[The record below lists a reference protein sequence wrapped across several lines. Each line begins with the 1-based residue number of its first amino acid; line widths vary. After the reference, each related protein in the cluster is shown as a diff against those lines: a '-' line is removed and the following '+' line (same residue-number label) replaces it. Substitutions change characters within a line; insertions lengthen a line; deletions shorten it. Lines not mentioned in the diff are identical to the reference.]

1 MTVYYLPSCKYKELH
16 ALSSQK
22 IRTYLRAK
30 PDHVIADCCKKS
42 QSLFHDGDTVLT
54 NCSSCAIITDEA
66 SPQANEMSI
75 YEYLLG
81 DEAFPWPDYHGE
93 AITVQDCYRA
103 AHKPAVQK
111 AVREC
116 LNRMNMRPVELEE
129 NHARTR
135 FDGIYKYRRI
145 SDANL
150 ALAPKQ
156 YGRIQKEFI
165 DVQPEDVQK
174 AQMSEWVKQYRTDR
188 VAVYCNS
195 CLKGVQL
202 GGADGVHLLD
212 LITADLP

>member
-1 MTVYYLPSCKYKELH
+1 MTVYYLPGCKYKELH

-75 YEYLLG
+75 YEYLLA
-81 DEAFPWPDYHGE
+81 DEAFLWPDYRGE
-93 AITVQDCYRA
+93 EITVQDCYRA

-111 AVREC
+111 A
-116 LNRMNMRPVELEE
+116 
-129 NHARTR
+129 
-135 FDGIYKYRRI
+135 
-145 SDANL
+145 
-150 ALAPKQ
+150 
-156 YGRIQKEFI
+156 
-165 DVQPEDVQK
+165 
-174 AQMSEWVKQYRTDR
+174 QMSEWVKQYRTDR
-188 VAVYCNS
+188 VVVYCNS

-202 GGADGVHLLD
+202 DGADGVHLLE

>member
-1 MTVYYLPSCKYKELH
+1 
-16 ALSSQK
+16 
-22 IRTYLRAK
+22 
-30 PDHVIADCCKKS
+30 
-42 QSLFHDGDTVLT
+42 
-54 NCSSCAIITDEA
+54 
-66 SPQANEMSI
+66 
-75 YEYLLG
+75 
-81 DEAFPWPDYHGE
+81 
-93 AITVQDCYRA
+93 
-103 AHKPAVQK
+103 
-111 AVREC
+111 
-116 LNRMNMRPVELEE
+116 MNMRPVELEE

-188 VAVYCNS
+188 VVVYCNS

-202 GGADGVHLLD
+202 DGADGVHLLE

>member
-75 YEYLLG
+75 YEYLLA
-81 DEAFPWPDYHGE
+81 DEAFPWPDYRGE
-93 AITVQDCYRA
+93 EIIVQDCYRA

-111 AVREC
+111 AVR
-116 LNRMNMRPVELEE
+116 
-129 NHARTR
+129 
-135 FDGIYKYRRI
+135 
-145 SDANL
+145 
-150 ALAPKQ
+150 
-156 YGRIQKEFI
+156 
-165 DVQPEDVQK
+165 
-174 AQMSEWVKQYRTDR
+174 
-188 VAVYCNS
+188 
-195 CLKGVQL
+195 
-202 GGADGVHLLD
+202 
-212 LITADLP
+212 TAYICWI